1 MESCS
6 RLVALLVDYLE
17 ERLPAS
23 VHADLEQHLSTC
35 DACVA
40 YLRTYRSTIALL
52 RSLREEDL
60 PPELRTSLRA
70 FLDVHANN

>member
-1 MESCS
+1 MEPCS
-6 RLVALLVDYLE
+6 QVVALLVDYLE
-17 ERLPAS
+17 ERLPPS
-23 VHADLEQHLSTC
+23 VQADLERHLNTC

-40 YLRTYRSTIALL
+40 YLRTYRSTVTLL
-52 RSLREEDL
+52 HSLREDDL